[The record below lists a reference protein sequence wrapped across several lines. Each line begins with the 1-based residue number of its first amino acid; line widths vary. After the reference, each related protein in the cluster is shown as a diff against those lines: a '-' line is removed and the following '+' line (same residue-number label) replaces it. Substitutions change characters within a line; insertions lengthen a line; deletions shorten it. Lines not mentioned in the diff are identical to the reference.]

1 MCNLPIHHYLKY
13 IPHKFRFLHWLG
25 WPLYRHYIFITC
37 NKTAGLSFME
47 FIYLAVTVL
56 TRKKIS
62 EERVTIEC
70 LQLFIEKKNRNFINS
85 GSVIR

>member
-1 MCNLPIHHYLKY
+1 MGNLPIHHYLKY

-25 WPLYRHYIFITC
+25 WPLYRHYIFTC

-47 FIYLAVTVL
+47 FIYLALTVL

-62 EERVTIEC
+62 DERVTIEC
-70 LQLFIEKKNRNFINS
+70 LQLFLEFFFIY
-85 GSVIR
+85 